1 MLWVMHKAAAWEGWA
16 GKGTQGCWKHNRHCP
31 LQFQQFRSKQ
41 GGAEMRGAEGLGSG
55 VISFIC
61 REIEKSQTDP
71 ASPGSGQYLLGRK
84 SRRKN
89 SVMMEGILEPC
100 FAFLLFWLF
109 FFFFFLLPGLSLP
122 RGQIRIKIATRSDII
137 VEVVVDGKFYVS
149 T

>member
-1 MLWVMHKAAAWEGWA
+1 
-16 GKGTQGCWKHNRHCP
+16 
-31 LQFQQFRSKQ
+31 
-41 GGAEMRGAEGLGSG
+41 MRGAEGLGSG

-100 FAFLLFWLF
+100 FAFLFFWLF
-109 FFFFFLLPGLSLP
+109 FFFFFFAAWTLPTQRTDSY
-122 RGQIRIKIATRSDII
+122 KNCN
-137 VEVVVDGKFYVS
+137 KK
-149 T
+149 